1 MDIEAAGAGVGGGLF
16 TAILAWLGF
25 SKQQDKQD
33 RDIEKLQES
42 VVWRNTC
49 AATHKGVDESLTTV
63 KESQKRL
70 ENKMDQ
76 LLERTMK

>member
-1 MDIEAAGAGVGGGLF
+1 MDMQAAGAGAGGGLF
-16 TAILAWLGF
+16 TALIAWLGF
-25 SKQQDKQD
+25 NKQQDRQD
-33 RDIEKLQES
+33 KDIAEIKTGT
-42 VVWRNTC
+42 VWRETC

-70 ENKMDQ
+70 ETKMDQ